1 LTQKSKQKSQD
12 SARFA
17 RKTYARKAKSR

>member
-1 LTQKSKQKSQD
+1 VLD
-12 SARFA
+12 CARFA